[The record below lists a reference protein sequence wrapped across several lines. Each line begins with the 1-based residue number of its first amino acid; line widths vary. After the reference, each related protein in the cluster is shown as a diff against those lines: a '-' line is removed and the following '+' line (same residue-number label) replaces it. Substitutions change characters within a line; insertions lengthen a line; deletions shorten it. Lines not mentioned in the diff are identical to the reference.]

1 MIAANENEDLWK
13 YCDPSAVTPPQIAL
27 LPFPA
32 TTQDIRSNALDI
44 VGLTEKEYNKFQRL
58 EKQNDKK
65 TASIKAIRK
74 TLLDVRNYIIKT
86 VTKKYYYLFETKT
99 EVHDILV
106 ALKARLALTDE
117 ARRVQAAR
125 EWASAKVFDSS

>member
-1 MIAANENEDLWK
+1 LVIKIIATNENEDLWK
-13 YCDPSAVTPPQIAL
+13 YCDPSAVTPPQIVLFL
-27 LPFPA
+27 LPA
-32 TTQDIRSNALDI
+32 IAQDIRSNALDI
-44 VGLTEKEYNKFQRL
+44 AGLTEKEYNKFQRF

-86 VTKKYYYLFETKT
+86 VAKKHYYLFETKT

-106 ALKARLALTDE
+106 TLKTRLAPTDE
-117 ARRVQAAR
+117 TRKAQVAR
-125 EWASAKVFDSS
+125 E